1 MGCVLCFCG
10 TLFQRPREQL
20 KILVGAILL
29 SDRDYIL
36 RMLKSVVSVCLFRS
50 ICLRK

>member
-1 MGCVLCFCG
+1 M
-10 TLFQRPREQL
+10 

-36 RMLKSVVSVCLFRS
+36 RMLKPVVSVCLFS
-50 ICLRK
+50 KHLSGANK